1 MQELMDL
8 VNASQYRTVADYVLQ
23 LAFTLRLGRPLYVH
37 IDPSLV
43 DALPRIA
50 QLYAEVYEDGY
61 VDGWSCASMLN
72 TTDLHIDACTI
83 CERIDDIRIC
93 AHMYERW
100 VKRGKRS
107 VRYELKIEPAAAG
120 ERNYISFLLN

>member
-61 VDGWSCASMLN
+61 IDGWSCVSMLN
-72 TTDLHIDACTI
+72 TTDLHIDACTF
-83 CERIDDIRIC
+83 CDRVNDIRVC
-93 AHMYERW
+93 AYVYERYS
-100 VKRGKRS
+100 RYKRS
-107 VRYELKIEPAAAG
+107 MRYELKIEPASG
-120 ERNYISFLLN
+120 GRDYISFMLI